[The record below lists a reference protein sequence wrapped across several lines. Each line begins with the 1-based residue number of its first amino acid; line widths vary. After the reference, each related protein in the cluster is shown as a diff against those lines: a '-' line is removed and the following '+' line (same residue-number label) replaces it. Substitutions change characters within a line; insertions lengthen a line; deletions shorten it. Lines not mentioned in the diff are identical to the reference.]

1 MKTFK
6 SDQILTWRGEVKY
19 LSGNN
24 LLFTKNNGRST
35 TLNILTQKK
44 KGLGQG
50 PFQEV
55 IKSGKSIYKTKE
67 KERVRPKLIN
77 ISAQTFSSL
86 YIYI

>member
-1 MKTFK
+1 M
-6 SDQILTWRGEVKY
+6 KY

-44 KGLGQG
+44 KKGLGQG

-55 IKSGKSIYKTKE
+55 IKSGKSIHKTKEE
-67 KERVRPKLIN
+67 KERVWPKLIN

-86 YIYI
+86 YI